1 MCYLFAVHQEN
12 HKAHIPYGWIIG
24 GLGIGLALIILSIV
38 VYLSLRSSKCFSE
51 ARSSHTKDSDGKVSH
66 KFQILR
72 KPSFCCGSGRYVCC
86 KSGDWKQTNGEPS
99 NHQTTIPKGIISKL
113 FY

>member
-1 MCYLFAVHQEN
+1 MCYLFAVNQEN
-12 HKAHIPYGWIIG
+12 HKAHMPYGWIIG
-24 GLGIGLALIILSIV
+24 GIGIVLALIVLSV
-38 VYLSLRSSKCFSE
+38 VVFVSLRSSNFFSE
-51 ARSSHTKDSDGKVSH
+51 ARNSHTKDSDGKDSH

-86 KSGDWKQTNGEPS
+86 KPGDWKQPNGEPS
-99 NHQTTIPKGIISKL
+99 NHQITIPKGIISKL